1 MAKVT
6 TEEKSSKEQ
15 SVDSNSEASASRPS
29 GGAWRRR
36 LPLLPALI
44 FQIALTQI
52 PFAFSIYYSLTNWNL
67 TAFSPPRMLVWFE
80 NYVDLISDPTFRD
93 AIWVTITLTVLSVA
107 LSIIFGLALAS
118 LLDRKFFGQ
127 GFVRTLL
134 ITPFLITP
142 VVSALVWREQIL
154 SANFGVL
161 NWFLEQIGLSSVEF
175 TTAHAYWSVMFIIVW
190 QWTPFMMLILLAG
203 LQSQDSSVLEAAKVD
218 GASRSATFFQIT
230 LPHLRRYIELGI
242 LLGVVYISQVF
253 DQIQILA
260 GRLVGTKNVAFE
272 VFDTGFNDLNL
283 GLASA
288 QSIIT
293 VVGSI
298 IVATIGLKFL
308 SNLLEEAS

>member
-1 MAKVT
+1 MTEVT
-6 TEEKSSKEQ
+6 TEQESSSEQ
-15 SVDSNSEASASRPS
+15 SVDSDSETVSSRPK

-52 PFAFSIYYSLTNWNL
+52 PFAFSIYYALTNWSL
-67 TAFSPPRMLVWFE
+67 EAFSPPRMLVWFE
-80 NYVDLISDPTFRD
+80 NYIDLAQDPTFRD
-93 AIWVTITLTVLSVA
+93 AVLVTITLTVVSVF
-107 LSIIFGLALAS
+107 LSILFGLILAS

-127 GFVRTLL
+127 GFLRTLL

-142 VVSALVWREQIL
+142 VVSALVWRDQLL
-154 SANFGVL
+154 SANFGVI
-161 NWFLEQIGLSSVEF
+161 NWFIEQLGFERIEF
-175 TTAHAYWSVMFIIVW
+175 LGPFAYWSVVLVIVW

-203 LQSQDSSVLEAAKVD
+203 LQSQDASILEAAKVD
-218 GASRSATFFQIT
+218 GASRWATFRQIT

-253 DQIQILA
+253 DQIQIIA

-272 VFDTGFNDLNL
+272 VFDTFIQDLDF
-283 GLASA
+283 GVASA
-288 QSIIT
+288 QAVVT

-298 IVATIGLKFL
+298 IVATISLRFL
-308 SNLLEEAS
+308 NNLLEEA